1 MSVITKYKERKTRRT
16 FNCVGVVSKTIRTI
30 GHFGTSSAGFSSTEV
45 PLTVAYYNFN
55 LLRFL
60 ALLLCEFAVFLFIAV
75 VKSSPDVPQCFHVE
89 FSDREHEAGKF
100 NRGDWFGLVD
110 GQDCDQLF

>member
-1 MSVITKYKERKTRRT
+1 MKAP
-16 FNCVGVVSKTIRTI
+16 F
-30 GHFGTSSAGFSSTEV
+30 
-45 PLTVAYYNFN
+45 TVAFCNNN

-60 ALLLCEFAVFLFIAV
+60 ALLLRELAVFLFIAV

-89 FSDREHEAGKF
+89 FSDREHETGKF
-100 NRGDWFGLVD
+100 NRGNWFGLVD